1 MKPSLLKITGLNSF
15 SQTETIDF
23 GKLTEKGLFGIFGP
37 TGSGKSTVLDAIT
50 LALYGDVARKTKS
63 YINSDCDKTNIY
75 FEFFSGHGNH
85 RKKYIIDRTIKRTK
99 TGIQTANV
107 TLEIFP
113 KDSDLREEIIEKRS
127 AVEKELIDNIVK
139 LNFEDFIRTVVLPQ
153 GKFSEFLTL
162 TGAER
167 NNMLER
173 ILGLEEYGQSLT
185 EKINLKKTQTNS
197 ELDKLQGERSRY
209 SESSEEKIKELEN
222 IKVNILE
229 EEEALKIEIHELQ
242 QDYTKYSA
250 VFKLI
255 EELNIHEINQK
266 KFLDIEAEM
275 IEKEK
280 KFIMARDAL
289 HIAPSV
295 DTLDQSIEERTKNTE
310 LMQTLDIEL
319 IESKQKLNDIE
330 QAYMKAHD
338 IKERDYEKLIEKKSK
353 LDTVIELERDNFESG
368 EILKKETSELVNL
381 KQDINNNSSKLKE
394 TENEKVTLEKQIIN
408 LEDDIKKK
416 SISSSYRKN
425 LVEGLEIEK
434 SFKQAEKELKEKSED
449 ILEFEERIKNGNE
462 KIIELKIV
470 QDSIT
475 DELENKKESF
485 IKLQQILVANE
496 LLFERLNSEIDS
508 EKEKFAASRVAV
520 NLKEGCACPV
530 CGSIEHPDIVSDVDQ
545 TELNKKEKINK
556 SLESDIRLLHL
567 ELALIQS
574 LFKTN
579 KMNLELDLDGIKKE
593 NIDVENPLEF
603 KQISDKLKEALEDL
617 NNKRIDLDKKESNY
631 SGLLEKIK
639 EDFKKTQTDYSEL
652 EKKLSIL
659 KIRYRDVKALL
670 EVEDIKD
677 QYQKVSEL
685 EETLEQLNEQLKE
698 KRDKSK
704 EITSFKDKLEK
715 EIQQKQMS
723 FEKLNSCVENR
734 KVQIDKNKFE
744 ISKVTD
750 GEDAARLKQSV
761 DNQLNKIVSD
771 EKELRDARENLKDN
785 NTKLTENKLTSINAE
800 TKLKNEI
807 DKLREKISLLLV
819 EYKFDSIDI
828 VRNSFLTRNE
838 LESLRNLL
846 DKYRSEKDEI
856 KSNIT
861 RIQSILKGDTITSDE
876 LDKLSTE
883 KTEKETRQK
892 IVLEEKGSLLEKLSE
907 MKKNIERVNEIDKQL
922 KKLEVRKD
930 SLDEIGK
937 MTKGKR
943 FVEFVARNHL
953 KYVARVATEKLKDIT
968 RGRFGLVLNSESA
981 FEIVDNYNGGITRD
995 ASSLSGGE
1003 TFLTS
1008 LALALALS
1016 TKIQLKGNTSMEF
1029 FFLDEG
1035 FGTLDVETL
1044 DTAMTALEKL
1054 YTDNL
1059 SVGIISHVEEIKNR
1073 VPIKLMV
1080 SPPVPGVRGSK
1091 VEIQR
1096 T

>member
-255 EELNIHEINQK
+255 EELNIHEIKQK

-275 IEKEK
+275 NEKEK

-310 LMQTLDIEL
+310 LMKTLDIEL

-368 EILKKETSELVNL
+368 EILKKEINELGNL

-394 TENEKVTLEKQIIN
+394 TENEKVYLEKQITQ
-408 LEDDIKKK
+408 LEEDIKKK

-593 NIDVENPLEF
+593 N
-603 KQISDKLKEALEDL
+603 
-617 NNKRIDLDKKESNY
+617 KRIDLDKKESNY

-639 EDFKKTQTDYSEL
+639 EDFKKTQTDYSKL

-670 EVEDIKD
+670 EVEDIKA
-677 QYQKVSEL
+677 QYQKISEL

-704 EITSFKDKLEK
+704 EITAFKDKLEK

-734 KVQIDKNKFE
+734 KIQIDKNKLE

-892 IVLEEKGSLLEKLSE
+892 IVLEEKGSLLEKLNE
-907 MKKNIERVNEIDKQL
+907 MKKNIDRVNEIDKQL

>member
-1 MKPSLLKITGLNSF
+1 MNLPPKPS
-15 SQTETIDF
+15 
-23 GKLTEKGLFGIFGP
+23 
-37 TGSGKSTVLDAIT
+37 
-50 LALYGDVARKTKS
+50 
-63 YINSDCDKTNIY
+63 
-75 FEFFSGHGNH
+75 
-85 RKKYIIDRTIKRTK
+85 
-99 TGIQTANV
+99 
-107 TLEIFP
+107 
-113 KDSDLREEIIEKRS
+113 
-127 AVEKELIDNIVK
+127 
-139 LNFEDFIRTVVLPQ
+139 
-153 GKFSEFLTL
+153 
-162 TGAER
+162 
-167 NNMLER
+167 
-173 ILGLEEYGQSLT
+173 IL
-185 EKINLKKTQTNS
+185 
-197 ELDKLQGERSRY
+197 
-209 SESSEEKIKELEN
+209 
-222 IKVNILE
+222 
-229 EEEALKIEIHELQ
+229 
-242 QDYTKYSA
+242 
-250 VFKLI
+250 
-255 EELNIHEINQK
+255 
-266 KFLDIEAEM
+266 
-275 IEKEK
+275 
-280 KFIMARDAL
+280 
-289 HIAPSV
+289 
-295 DTLDQSIEERTKNTE
+295 
-310 LMQTLDIEL
+310 
-319 IESKQKLNDIE
+319 
-330 QAYMKAHD
+330 
-338 IKERDYEKLIEKKSK
+338 
-353 LDTVIELERDNFESG
+353 
-368 EILKKETSELVNL
+368 
-381 KQDINNNSSKLKE
+381 
-394 TENEKVTLEKQIIN
+394 
-408 LEDDIKKK
+408 
-416 SISSSYRKN
+416 
-425 LVEGLEIEK
+425 LVE
-434 SFKQAEKELKEKSED
+434 D
-449 ILEFEERIKNGNE
+449 EE
-462 KIIELKIV
+462 
-470 QDSIT
+470 
-475 DELENKKESF
+475 
-485 IKLQQILVANE
+485 
-496 LLFERLNSEIDS
+496 
-508 EKEKFAASRVAV
+508 
-520 NLKEGCACPV
+520 NLHE
-530 CGSIEHPDIVSDVDQ
+530 
-545 TELNKKEKINK
+545 TL
-556 SLESDIRLLHL
+556 
-567 ELALIQS
+567 
-574 LFKTN
+574 

-603 KQISDKLKEALEDL
+603 KQISDELKETLEDL
-617 NNKRIDLDKKESNY
+617 NSKRIDLDKKESNY

-670 EVEDIKD
+670 EVEDIKA
-677 QYQKVSEL
+677 QYQKISEL

-704 EITSFKDKLEK
+704 EITAFKDKLEK

-723 FEKLNSCVENR
+723 FEKLNSCVANR
-734 KVQIDKNKFE
+734 KVQIDKNKLE

-750 GEDAARLKQSV
+750 GEDAIRLKQSV

-846 DKYRSEKDEI
+846 DKYRSEKDDI